1 MPRLKPPPAKPEQE
15 LEIEDRTPPVGEVE
29 IELSADPS
37 GETEVDLHPSPTV
50 QAELKP
56 EPKPEPVVEDN
67 PLQKALDQVAR
78 AEEIQRTALR
88 ERDEIRRQASEREEE
103 LTRDRDDAQYN
114 SVLTAIAAEQSTL
127 DKAEGDYAAFASAGD
142 WTSAAKAQRI
152 IASASARLDR
162 LEDGKQAFESKRETG
177 KTAPPERKPA
187 PQDATL
193 DFEQRIATLPTTAK
207 DWLRKHPEFI
217 NDTAQNRKIQ
227 AAHGSIVELDGVE
240 PFSAAY
246 FDALDTRFGFKAAP
260 QPEPKPAPQPQRR
273 SMPMSAP
280 VSRDVPTPSGQR
292 QENSSKVTLSAEERQ
307 IARNAIVDRPDMP
320 KMSNEQKELIY
331 ARNKQKLHRM
341 RANGEYRAT
350 TEQTG

>member
-1 MPRLKPPPAKPEQE
+1 MPRLKPPPAKAEE
-15 LEIEDRTPPVGEVE
+15 LDIDDRTQPVGEVE

-37 GETEVDLHPSPTV
+37 GETEVELHPSPTV
-50 QAELKP
+50 QSEKP

-67 PLQKALDQVAR
+67 PLQKALDAQKH
-78 AEEIQRTALR
+78 AEEMQRTAQR
-88 ERDEIRRQASEREEE
+88 ERDEARRQASEREEE
-103 LTRDRDDAQYN
+103 LTRERGDREDAQYN

-127 DKAEGDYAAFASAGD
+127 DKAEGDYAAFASASD
-142 WTSAAKAQRI
+142 WASAAKAQRI

-162 LEDGKQAFESKRETG
+162 LEDGKQAFENKRET
-177 KTAPPERKPA
+177 KPTPPERKPA
-187 PQDATL
+187 PQQDAPL

-227 AAHGSIVELDGVE
+227 AAHGAIVELDAVE

-260 QPEPKPAPQPQRR
+260 QPETKPVPQPQRR
-273 SMPMSAP
+273 SIPMSAP

-292 QENSSKVTLSAEERQ
+292 ASPTKITLTEEERRV
-307 IARNAIVDRPDMP
+307 ARSSYSAPDMTDA
-320 KMSNEQKELIY
+320 QKEY
-331 ARNKQKLHRM
+331 AYAKNKQKLQAM
-341 RANGEYRAT
+341 RANGSYPTR
-350 TEQTG
+350 EQA

>member
-1 MPRLKPPPAKPEQE
+1 MPRLKPPPAKPEE
-15 LEIEDRTPPVGEVE
+15 LEIEDTTPPVGDVE
-29 IELSADPS
+29 IELSSDPS
-37 GETEVDLHPSPTV
+37 GETEVDLQVSPTV
-50 QAELKP
+50 QAEAK
-56 EPKPEPVVEDN
+56 PKPEPVVEDN
-67 PLQKALDQVAR
+67 PLQKALDAQKH
-78 AEEIQRTALR
+78 AEEMQRAAQR
-88 ERDEIRRQASEREEE
+88 ERDEAIRQARERDEE
-103 LTRDRDDAQYN
+103 LTRERGDREDAQYN

-127 DKAEGDYAAFASAGD
+127 DKAEGDYAAFAAAGD
-142 WTSAAKAQRI
+142 WASAAKAQRI

-162 LEDGKQAFESKRETG
+162 LEDGKQAFDSKREAG
-177 KTAPPERKPA
+177 KTEPPERKPA
-187 PQDATL
+187 PQRDAPL

-227 AAHGSIVELDGVE
+227 AAHGAIVDLDGVE
-240 PFSAAY
+240 PFSQAY

-260 QPEPKPAPQPQRR
+260 QTEPKSAPQPQRR

-292 QENSSKVTLSAEERQ
+292 QESSKITLSAEERQ